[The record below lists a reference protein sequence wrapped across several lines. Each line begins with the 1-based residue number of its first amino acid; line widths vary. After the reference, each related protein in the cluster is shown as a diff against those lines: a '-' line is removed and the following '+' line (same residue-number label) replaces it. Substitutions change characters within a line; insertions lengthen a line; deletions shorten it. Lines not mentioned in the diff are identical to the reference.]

1 MTTGDGVP
9 EVDVEEAKRRF
20 DAGAVLLDVR
30 TEDEWDAGRA
40 AGAVW
45 IPMGEIQARQD
56 ELPTDQPIVVI
67 CRSGARS
74 GRVTAALTGAGYDA
88 ANVAGGMQAWEAA
101 GLGVVADGDA
111 PGTVA

>member
-56 ELPTDQPIVVI
+56 EIPTDQPIVVI

-74 GRVTAALTGAGYDA
+74 GRVHGRADRRRVRRRQRRRRHAGM
-88 ANVAGGMQAWEAA
+88 GG
-101 GLGVVADGDA
+101 GRSRRGRRR
-111 PGTVA
+111 